1 MLNIQALIQDTKQLD
16 EDTLPQLQ
24 ELVEKY
30 PFYQTARLLY
40 ITNLFQIHHP
50 DFGKELRKASVF
62 IADRSA
68 LFSIVESANY
78 DLQQTP
84 QNNDAIETEN
94 DVNRTMSVINTFLSH
109 SKSDEKGRKTPSI
122 ADLTNDYTAFLE
134 NMDDIVPESTAQT
147 TQAQSAELNGGE
159 LIDAFIESTK
169 GKQRYEMEELSD
181 DYTSPQISY
190 EEEEIYTENMV
201 NIYIKQG
208 RYKQAL
214 EILRKICLNNPK
226 KSANFAAQIQLLE
239 VILAEK
245 N

>member
-1 MLNIQALIQDTKQLD
+1 MLNITSLIHNPQQLN
-16 EDTLPQLQ
+16 EETLPELK

-40 ITNLFQIHHP
+40 ITNLFLSHHP
-50 DFGKELRKASVF
+50 DFGGELRKSSIF
-62 IADRSA
+62 LADRSA
-68 LFSIVESANY
+68 LFRIVENANY

-84 QNNDAIETEN
+84 KSNDAIETES
-94 DVNRTMSVINTFLSH
+94 DINRTMSVINTFLSNSH
-109 SKSDEKGRKTPSI
+109 PDEKGKKTPSI

-134 NMDDIVPESTAQT
+134 NMDDIVPETAQPA
-147 TQAQSAELNGGE
+147 TQQGAGLNGGE

-169 GKQRYEMEELSD
+169 GKQRYEMEELGD

-245 N
+245 S